1 MTSMKVRA
9 SWAAAM
15 VTIIPALLAACGGGP
30 SQYTAQSPSDYV
42 QPSSDVLVNG
52 AGQPVD
58 SASGAIETGATRP
71 ER

>member
-1 MTSMKVRA
+1 MTSMKARA
-9 SWAAAM
+9 PWAAAM
-15 VTIIPALLAACGGGP
+15 VAVIPALVTACAGGA
-30 SQYTAQSPSDYV
+30 SQYTAQSTSDYI

-58 SASGAIETGATRP
+58 SASGAVETGATRP